1 MSGNAWMYSD
11 RIDDLDLYM
20 LQKDFITLA
29 EAIDYYGMS
38 YRPMLR
44 TAKEAGAVFKIGFKM
59 IRINCSDLDSYL
71 RKIRISE
78 KEDSSDA

>member
-11 RIDDLDLYM
+11 RIDDLDL
-20 LQKDFITLA
+20 LILKRDFITLA
-29 EAIDYYGMS
+29 DAIDYYGMS

-59 IRINCSDLDSYL
+59 IRINRSDLDSYL